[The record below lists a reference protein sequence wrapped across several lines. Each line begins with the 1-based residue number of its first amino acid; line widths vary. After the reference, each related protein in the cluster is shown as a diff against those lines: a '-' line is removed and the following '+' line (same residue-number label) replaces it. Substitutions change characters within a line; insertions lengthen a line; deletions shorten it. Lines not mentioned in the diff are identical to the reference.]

1 MYTKLVIK
9 NTVLPSPT
17 KLSVSK
23 EQLWNSKTG
32 RSVKT
37 GKMLGAVIGEKRTL
51 DVEWAMVTGA
61 EYQIIRNALVT
72 GFFGPVKYETSESK
86 DGEVVTLIKL
96 EEAYHGPISYE
107 DRGYIGSNHW
117 YANVK
122 TTLIER

>member
-1 MYTKLVIK
+1 MYTKLIIDG
-9 NTVLPSPT
+9 TELPSPT
-17 KLSVSK
+17 KLSVSR

-32 RSVKT
+32 RSVKS

-61 EYQIIRNALVT
+61 EYQIIKDALVT
-72 GFFGPVKYETSESK
+72 GFFGPVKYQTSEN
-86 DGEVVTLIKL
+86 GAIITL

-107 DRGYIGSNHW
+107 DRGDIGPNHW

>member
-1 MYTKLVIK
+1 MYTKLTI
-9 NTVLPSPT
+9 NGTDLPSPT

-32 RSVKT
+32 RSVKS

-61 EYQIIRNALVT
+61 EYQIIKDALKT
-72 GFFGPVKYETSESK
+72 GFFGPVKYQTSAN
-86 DGEVVTLIKL
+86 GAIVTLD
-96 EEAYHGPISYE
+96 EAYHGPISYE
-107 DRGYIGSNHW
+107 DRGYIGPNHW